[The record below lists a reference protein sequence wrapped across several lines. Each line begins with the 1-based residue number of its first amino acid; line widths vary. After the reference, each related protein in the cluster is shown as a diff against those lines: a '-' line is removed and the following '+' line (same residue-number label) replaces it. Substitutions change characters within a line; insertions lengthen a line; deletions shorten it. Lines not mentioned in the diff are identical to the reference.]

1 MNLRTKFQY
10 FASFEKGVPKKVD
23 TAEITAPSI
32 NPIIGTIKDE
42 RSLTLLKNRKKI
54 IVPIKEK
61 MIAPVIL

>member
-1 MNLRTKFQY
+1 MNLQTKFQY
-10 FASFEKGVPKKVD
+10 FASFEKESQKVD

-61 MIAPVIL
+61 

>member
-1 MNLRTKFQY
+1 MNLQTKFQY
-10 FASFEKGVPKKVD
+10 FASFEKESKKD

-61 MIAPVIL
+61 

>member
-1 MNLRTKFQY
+1 MNLQTKFQY
-10 FASFEKGVPKKVD
+10 FASFEKGVLKVD

-61 MIAPVIL
+61 